1 MNIIALSIGRLVN
14 KHTGVDLN
22 LRSIAGISLGLA
34 YLLLATPMARGWL
47 EVTMSSHM
55 LVQIPLLAAMGFL
68 AVRVLPKVRQQAL
81 LTTLGGGLPCVLLAA
96 IASTYWML
104 PRALDAALATP
115 LVEVAKFVTLPVLVG
130 APLSLAW
137 QRLSIIVRG
146 VIWTNFISM
155 LAVLGWLYI
164 VAPVRVCNNYSVFE
178 QERAGWLM
186 VILAVSL
193 FLAWLCRLFVGSAPL
208 RQAIDGRRESDV
220 TTTEVIVVSQ
230 QA

>member
-1 MNIIALSIGRLVN
+1 MNNIALSIVRLADNRTGDNVN
-14 KHTGVDLN
+14 P
-22 LRSIAGISLGLA
+22 RSIAGTSLGLA

-47 EVTMSSHM
+47 EMTMSSHM
-55 LVQIPLLAAMGFL
+55 LVQIPLLVAIGFL
-68 AVRVLPKVRQQAL
+68 AIRVLPKARQTAL
-81 LTTLGGGLPCVLLAA
+81 LTAVGGTLPCVLLAV

-104 PRALDAALATP
+104 PRALDAALASSS
-115 LVEVAKFVTLPVLVG
+115 VELAKFVTLPALVG

-137 QRLSIIVRG
+137 QRLAIIGRG

-186 VILAVSL
+186 VVLAVSL
-193 FLAWLCRLFVGSAPL
+193 FFAWLCRLFVGSAPI
-208 RQAIDGRRESDV
+208 RQTTDSCRESDV
-220 TTTEVIVVSQ
+220 MTAEVAVVSQ